1 MRALTGMA
9 LIRTALVEG
18 RDHTLRVC
26 VVKRSQKPGGV
37 STDRLEDAMGLDP
50 GTDGK
55 CDGASSG

>member
-1 MRALTGMA
+1 MA